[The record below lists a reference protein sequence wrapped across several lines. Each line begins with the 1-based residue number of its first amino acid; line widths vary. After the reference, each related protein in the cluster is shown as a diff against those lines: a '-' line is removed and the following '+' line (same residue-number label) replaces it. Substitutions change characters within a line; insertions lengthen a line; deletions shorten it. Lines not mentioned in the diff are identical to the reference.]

1 MNNEEISDNYN
12 RREFLSNTK
21 EQDQAFLKLF
31 CTTSLFTR
39 LIERD
44 KAPKTGLERQEMEL
58 FRGMLRD
65 KNYSKL
71 NK

>member
-1 MNNEEISDNYN
+1 MKSSDTEFNDNYN

-44 KAPKTGLERQEMEL
+44 KAPRTGQERVEMDL
-58 FRGMLRD
+58 FRVMLRD
-65 KNYSKL
+65 KN
-71 NK
+71 